1 MIAYASAAYNTV
13 FPAVSDIM
21 DIQGI
26 FHVAQTLLEN
36 HMHRSAFYTYRRH
49 TSYMMQL
56 FGNPVPEL
64 LQISRC
70 ICKTGKE
77 EGTVT
82 FAA

>member
-1 MIAYASAAYNTV
+1 
-13 FPAVSDIM
+13 
-21 DIQGI
+21 
-26 FHVAQTLLEN
+26 
-36 HMHRSAFYTYRRH
+36 
-49 TSYMMQL
+49 MMQL